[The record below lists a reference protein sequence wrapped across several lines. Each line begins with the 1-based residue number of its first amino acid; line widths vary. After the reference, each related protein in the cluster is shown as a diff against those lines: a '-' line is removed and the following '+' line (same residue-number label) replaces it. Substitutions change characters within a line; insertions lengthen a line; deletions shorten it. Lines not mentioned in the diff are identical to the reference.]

1 MNIYNPGISALNE
14 VRQEAIEKG
23 IYPEYLA
30 AMYEKNCQGFSPTIT
45 ERKGLIQQLVAKKG
59 LADKN

>member
-45 ERKGLIQQLVAKKG
+45 ERKALSS
-59 LADKN
+59 NW